1 MEEQMSTTLI
11 APCGLDCAQCEAY
24 KLTVSND
31 IEGQQALLD
40 KWRIEYSA
48 PDMTLEAVTCD
59 GCLAGARHGGYC
71 AECPIRACAVSLS
84 HSTCAECDQYAAC
97 DKLAHFFTLAPQA
110 RENLEVLR
118 R

>member
-1 MEEQMSTTLI
+1 MSTTLI

-24 KLTVSND
+24 KLTLSND

-84 HSTCAECDQYAAC
+84 HSTCAECEQYASC
-97 DKLAHFFTLAPQA
+97 DKLAHFFTLAPHA
-110 RENLEVLR
+110 RENLEALR